1 MAEETT
7 PAAKTAK
14 PAAAKKPAAKA
25 TAKKP
30 AAKKP
35 VAKKAA
41 KPAAKKAAPKAS
53 KAKASKSKAEQ
64 TKQVEV
70 IAKILTELARTNFEE
85 TVEAARAV
93 VKSGSLKKAIE
104 LQGKLV
110 RATLKRNVA
119 ATREINKIAGDSV
132 RHIAAPITERI
143 SEAFANFRK

>member
-7 PAAKTAK
+7 PAAKPAK
-14 PAAAKKPAAKA
+14 PAKAAAAKKPAAKA

-30 AAKKP
+30 AAKKA
-35 VAKKAA
+35 AKPAAKAA
-41 KPAAKKAAPKAS
+41 KPAAKKSAPKAS
-53 KAKASKSKAEQ
+53 KAKAEQ
-64 TKQVEV
+64 TRQVEV
-70 IAKILTELARTNFEE
+70 IARILTELARTNFEE

-110 RATLKRNVA
+110 RATLQRNVA

-143 SEAFANFRK
+143 SDAFSSFRK